1 MPAAWAHFGGGKLV
15 LEMNWSKIKRFKP
28 DNTFLYL
35 SQIFFFIILIYK
47 ILNGIN
53 NKYNY

>member
-1 MPAAWAHFGGGKLV
+1 MGTFWRRKTRAGNELKQ
-15 LEMNWSKIKRFKP
+15 NKRFKP

-35 SQIFFFIILIYK
+35 SLKLFFFIVLIYK